1 MYQRSEASKVYFSIG
16 KRRFVIEYNVFE
28 IDSLQCVHVEF
39 AQKIGIFS
47 SQFTMYNMES
57 HAALAVM
64 RKVVLET
71 ESRYSSSDLVIF
83 TSLDGNKK
91 RVSLYDRMARS
102 IVKRQHCELQT
113 GQFKHSKGHYFILHR
128 GCYSDYLQNKLYRIL
143 SEKGFLILGGSRVAA
158 LYAFVHTLGDNIM
171 EYMPFSL

>member
-1 MYQRSEASKVYFSIG
+1 MFQKSETSKVYFNAGS
-16 KRRFVIEYNVFE
+16 RRFVIEYNIFE

-39 AQKIGIFS
+39 AQKIGVFS
-47 SQFTMYNMES
+47 SQFTMYNMDS

-64 RKVVLET
+64 RKVVSET

-91 RVSLYDRMARS
+91 RISLYDRMAKN
-102 IVKRQHCELQT
+102 IVKRQHCDLET
-113 GQFKHSKGHYFILHR
+113 GKFQQSKGHYFILHR
-128 GCYSDYLQNKLYRIL
+128 GCYSDHLQNKLYRIL

-158 LYAFVHTLGDNIM
+158 VYALAHTLGDNIM
-171 EYMPFSL
+171 EYLPFS